1 MAKAPYL
8 GVVSFGRFV
17 PDSGSV
23 VLNEMHTP
31 VLNEM
36 HTNSYSGP
44 RLINFNFDFLAS
56 EVFLKI
62 ASPTTQKRI
71 RFISTLKDSQV
82 RPLSDSKLSRSAR
95 VLKSDKGLQLVF

>member
-62 ASPTTQKRI
+62 ASPINSEENSFYKHIKRVASSTFI
-71 RFISTLKDSQV
+71 RFKTLAF
-82 RPLSDSKLSRSAR
+82 RSSF
-95 VLKSDKGLQLVF
+95 KIG